1 MNTENVCPACNDA
14 PAEILCFTTVR
25 GKDRTRFSGRVL
37 FKGSEICDGCADC
50 FETPTDGG

>member
-14 PAEILCFTTVR
+14 PADILCFTTVR

-50 FETPTDGG
+50 FETPTDGV